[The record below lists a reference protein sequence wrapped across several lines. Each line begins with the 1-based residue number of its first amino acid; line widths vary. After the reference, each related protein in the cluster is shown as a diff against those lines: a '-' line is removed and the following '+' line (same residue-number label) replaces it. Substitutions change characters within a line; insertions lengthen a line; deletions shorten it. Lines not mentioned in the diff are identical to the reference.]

1 MERQRITVRWEAKI
15 REKKAKKKK
24 KKNPSLQFPVS
35 IKASFL
41 SLLEMAK
48 LTGQMFGVG

>member
-15 REKKAKKKK
+15 MEEKAKK

-35 IKASFL
+35 TEASFL
-41 SLLEMAK
+41 PLLEMTK